1 MGKTSTWLLHLGR
14 VAIARHAYAEI
25 GGWRRLWWRLWWRVE
40 PAPAPLK
47 RVVPDL
53 PPADPPPPMHL
64 VIAPQN
70 RPLCGASIRE
80 LWTIEPEF
88 ATCPECKRE
97 SEAALL
103 QWWVNNR

>member
-1 MGKTSTWLLHLGR
+1 
-14 VAIARHAYAEI
+14 
-25 GGWRRLWWRLWWRVE
+25 
-40 PAPAPLK
+40 
-47 RVVPDL
+47 
-53 PPADPPPPMHL
+53 MHL